1 MKMNVIGKN
10 VTVTEGM
17 REKICD
23 KLGDLHK
30 YGNLNEDTL
39 CKVLVRTVKADQI
52 IEVTIFLDSKKMIR
66 VEKRD
71 RDFYKA
77 VDMAEETLK
86 RKLRKNK
93 EKKNDKHRLAA
104 GESLAEA
111 EAEAVE
117 DLICKE
123 KQVNLRRE
131 TVKEALEAMDELDH
145 DFHLFV
151 NDETDEIN
159 VIYRRTDGGYGII
172 YTCMPEMLE

>member
-10 VTVTEGM
+10 VTVTNGM
-17 REKICD
+17 REKIFD
-23 KLGDLHK
+23 KLGNLHK
-30 YGNLNEDTL
+30 YGNLSEDTP

-52 IEVTIFLDSKKMIR
+52 IEVTIFLDNKKMIR

-77 VDMAEETLK
+77 IDMAEETLK

-93 EKKNDKHRLAA
+93 EKKIDKHRFAA
-104 GESLAEA
+104 GGSRAEA
-111 EAEAVE
+111 
-117 DLICKE
+117 DLEGECICKE
-123 KQVNLRRE
+123 KKVDLKRE
-131 TVKEALEAMDELDH
+131 SVKEALEAMDELDH
-145 DFHLFV
+145 DFHLFI